1 MEEEARGPSK
11 PEIRISPD
19 LATLNRAAAHAVTEL
34 IRERTAAG
42 NLFSLVL
49 SGGETPRA
57 LYQLLATEFRERID
71 WPKVHLFWGDE
82 RYVPRTD
89 RRSNFRM
96 VKESLL
102 DQISIPSA
110 NVHPMPTELARPDE
124 SALEYEAFLRTFFH
138 APPAAWPAFDLIL
151 LGLGEEGHTASLF
164 PRSPAL
170 GEQQRWVASVRVPAE
185 PPLRLTLTLPALNH
199 AREVFF
205 LATGSKKARAV
216 RAGTAATTAD
226 AATDRSCPA
235 AMVRPQDGNLIWWID
250 QSASPA

>member
-1 MEEEARGPSK
+1 M
-11 PEIRISPD
+11 RISPD
-19 LATLNRAAAHAVTEL
+19 LATLSRAAAQALADL
-34 IRERTAAG
+34 IAQRTAAG
-42 NLFSLVL
+42 HLFSLVL

-82 RYVPRTD
+82 RYVHRTD
-89 RRSNFRM
+89 PRSNYRM

-102 DQISIPSA
+102 DRVSLPAA
-110 NVHPMPTELARPDE
+110 NVHPMPTELPRPEE
-124 SALEYEAFLRTFFH
+124 SALEYEAFLRAYFH
-138 APPAAWPAFDLIL
+138 SPPAPWPTFDLIL

-170 GEQQRWVASVRVPAE
+170 GEQQRWVAAVRVPAE

-199 AREVFF
+199 AREVYF
-205 LATGSKKARAV
+205 LAMGSRKARAV
-216 RAGTAATTAD
+216 RAGTAAAIGD
-226 AATDRSCPA
+226 GSCPA

-250 QSASPA
+250 QSAAPA

>member
-1 MEEEARGPSK
+1 MEDESRKECT

-19 LATLNRAAAHAVTEL
+19 LATLSRAAAQALTDL
-34 IRERTAAG
+34 IAQRTAAS
-42 NLFSLVL
+42 NPFSLVL

-89 RRSNFRM
+89 RRSNYRM

-102 DQISIPSA
+102 DHVSLPAA
-110 NVHPMPTELARPDE
+110 NVHPMLTELARPDE
-124 SALEYEAFLRTFFH
+124 SALEYEASLRAFFH
-138 APPAAWPAFDLIL
+138 SPPAQWPTFDLIL

-170 GEQQRWVASVRVPAE
+170 GEQHRWVAAVRVPAE

-199 AREVFF
+199 AKQVYF
-205 LATGSKKARAV
+205 LAAGSKKAGAV
-216 RAGTAATTAD
+216 RAGTASASGD
-226 AATDRSCPA
+226 LSCPA
-235 AMVRPQDGNLIWWID
+235 AMVRPQGGNLIWWID
-250 QSASPA
+250 QSAASA